1 MPRRCAHVHW
11 WVPGYT
17 HEPPPDPPPL
27 PSPRPPHQ
35 PRRRATAAGAKLSAS
50 DTDDS
55 DFDAD
60 DAADLAAPELSDYF
74 ELWVAFA
81 AWLAFMY
88 GALRLSSFRARLFDL
103 PVAVLIVSGAPCV
116 MVGVVYMIDV
126 LRHERALARRSAR
139 KQAPLARSSGGEAS
153 GRADASLVSA

>member
-1 MPRRCAHVHW
+1 MPGTQLDVS
-11 WVPGYT
+11 
-17 HEPPPDPPPL
+17 E
-27 PSPRPPHQ
+27 
-35 PRRRATAAGAKLSAS
+35 
-50 DTDDS
+50 TDES

-60 DAADLAAPELSDYF
+60 EAADIAAPELSDYF

-88 GALRLSSFRARLFDL
+88 CALRLSSFRARLFDL
-103 PVAVLIVSGAPCV
+103 PVAVLVVSGAPCV

-139 KQAPLARSSGGEAS
+139 KQQAPAAGRLESAETGAAAASSA
-153 GRADASLVSA
+153 